1 MYMGASAAT
10 NTTGHPLRQIKIP
23 WQWVFVRGTAM
34 VEFHIH
40 GRLEKNGLGWAWQY
54 QCQTMKRIKTA
65 AWLGWGR
72 TGLAWPQRGW
82 GIRRFSRGAWEINR
96 AAFKLAWLGLV
107 SAGVRGWGGRGRL
120 APSPPNTH
128 LIQ

>member
-1 MYMGASAAT
+1 MCTSETT

-54 QCQTMKRIKTA
+54 QCLTTFK
-65 AWLGWGR
+65 
-72 TGLAWPQRGW
+72 LAWPG
-82 GIRRFSRGAWEINR
+82 
-96 AAFKLAWLGLV
+96 LAWLGL
-107 SAGVRGWGGRGRL
+107 AWFQRG
-120 APSPPNTH
+120 
-128 LIQ
+128 